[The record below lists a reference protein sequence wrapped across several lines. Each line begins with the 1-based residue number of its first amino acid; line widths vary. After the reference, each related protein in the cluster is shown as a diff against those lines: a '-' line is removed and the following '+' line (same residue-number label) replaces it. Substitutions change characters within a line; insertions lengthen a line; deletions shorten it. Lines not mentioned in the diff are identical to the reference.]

1 MSENKPLHRFY
12 YIFVQSKIRKER
24 SDFAAWQTITPKC
37 RGRRPRRP
45 TTSTFRHIIFHNTTE
60 LHNVFVGA
68 NSVRP
73 FRSAVQFQISQNFSH
88 KKRAVK
94 NRPFKII
101 SNLSENIRVKARI
114 IPHSSLLTPHYFAS
128 SFFILSIASTVLSLS
143 PKAVSLNQPSPFLPK
158 PAPGVPTTFA
168 FSRR

>member
-1 MSENKPLHRFY
+1 MSENKTLHRFY

-24 SDFAAWQTITPKC
+24 SDFVAWQTIAPKC

-45 TTSTFRHIIFHNTTE
+45 TTSTFRHTIFHNTTE

-73 FRSAVQFQISQNFSH
+73 FRSAVQFQISQNFSPQ
-88 KKRAVK
+88 KKSGQK
-94 NRPFKII
+94 PPFSYKP
-101 SNLSENIRVKARI
+101 NLQNY
-114 IPHSSLLTPHYFAS
+114 LAS